1 MPAAPITTSFITG
14 EALYSNIGISF
25 WGGIDPLD
33 GKVID
38 QTHPLHG
45 RCIKDKILC
54 IPSGRGSCT
63 GSQVLLELI
72 LNGNAPRAIILRD
85 VDSILCTGAVIAE
98 EFFRDE
104 NDVSIPII
112 CAVGQD
118 NFSQLLQES
127 NDNDMITIETQ
138 EDNTNIIVIGNRN
151 GTKKIVSRNLLA
163 LDKHSFD
170 GCNADN
176 DENKSQAESLA
187 LRVVQ
192 RIACISGATEL
203 IPITCAHIDAVTYIG
218 RGGLQF
224 AQKLAKLGGK
234 VKVPT
239 TLNSQSTD
247 RRRWK
252 ELGVDETLATN
263 ANSVGDAYLELGC
276 EMSVSIDFRTF
287 SLALVSLSYHE
298 YALRNSS
305 HARHTSFQTNH
316 RKGMT

>member
-1 MPAAPITTSFITG
+1 MPATPITTSFITG
-14 EALYSNIGISF
+14 EAFYSNIGISF

-118 NFSQLLQES
+118 NFSQLLQKS

-151 GTKKIVSRNLLA
+151 GTKKIVLRNLLA
-163 LDKHSFD
+163 LDTHSFD

-176 DENKSQAESLA
+176 DEKKSQAESLA

-276 EMSVSIDFRTF
+276 EMSVSIDFS
-287 SLALVSLSYHE
+287 SLVLVPSL
-298 YALRNSS
+298 
-305 HARHTSFQTNH
+305 
-316 RKGMT
+316 

>member
-1 MPAAPITTSFITG
+1 MPAAPITTSSITG

-118 NFSQLLQES
+118 NFSQLLQEN
-127 NDNDMITIETQ
+127 NDDEMMTIESQ
-138 EDNTNIIVIGNRN
+138 EDNTNIVIGNRN
-151 GTKKIVSRNLLA
+151 GSKKIVSRNLLA
-163 LDKHSFD
+163 LKTHSLD
-170 GCNADN
+170 GCNTDK
-176 DENKSQAESLA
+176 DGIKSQAESLA

-218 RGGLQF
+218 RGGLHF
-224 AQKLAKLGGK
+224 AQNLAKLGGK

-252 ELGVDETLATN
+252 QLGVDETLATN

-276 EMSVSIDFRTF
+276 EMSVSMAF
-287 SLALVSLSYHE
+287 SSLILVPSLS
-298 YALRNSS
+298 SS
-305 HARHTSFQTNH
+305 CVPFLL
-316 RKGMT
+316 